1 MNADVPEKDQEF
13 FPRGAVAFFAA
24 MTAFF
29 AAVWLALYALMIHR
43 S

>member
-1 MNADVPEKDQEF
+1 MADDRIEREEF
-13 FPRGAVAFFAA
+13 VPRGAIAFFAA

-43 S
+43 H

>member
-1 MNADVPEKDQEF
+1 VSEPEKDF

-29 AAVWLALYALMIHR
+29 GGVWLLLYALMIHR
-43 S
+43 H